1 MHLKYLH
8 YYGNEASESL
18 LEAYGIIAKDTQI
31 VDTLRSKQYPNCSES
46 NRPDAKFCAK
56 CRMVLTYDAYIETLD
71 NQKEKDDKI
80 VAIEK
85 TLELQSSQLRAL
97 ITAVG
102 NIKDQNHANNVARTL
117 YDSGILIE
125 AKR

>member
-1 MHLKYLH
+1 
-8 YYGNEASESL
+8 
-18 LEAYGIIAKDTQI
+18 
-31 VDTLRSKQYPNCSES
+31 
-46 NRPDAKFCAK
+46 
-56 CRMVLTYDAYIETLD
+56 MVLTYDAYIETLD

-117 YDSGILIE
+117 YDSGILIK
-125 AKR
+125 AKRWYLKSYETLYQCDIGDDSIHPSELINVTKDRCVDF